1 MDDPKNNNIKLRLK
15 FEKQIKIDN
24 LILLSDG
31 RLCSTE
37 KSSITLYDK
46 SNYQIQS
53 KIKLKSLIEDIVELS
68 SDLIVKQK
76 NFYELY
82 IFRKKDFKIIQ
93 LTNHRFVVETIFE
106 VNKKLIICTKY
117 DKDLGIEIW
126 EKDKNNL
133 YILTGFL
140 INNLISSYCFIHEEN
155 IKSNVFFCENPLSKG
170 LKDSQRVMQE
180 KNRMD
185 QEYSKLRDQ
194 RQKLI
199 QEREELKRKIQ
210 LINDQLYQ
218 LAGGHE
224 EKTYRSHCQFNPMI
238 PHSIQP
244 IQPMQPTIVKGQ
256 RLQYYYDRFGQPISY
271 LPPNPAQQMMGM
283 QGNFQINPMYP
294 PGQLI
299 PMMPQGVN
307 PHIYQGMEHPF
318 YHSQINPMMSK
329 AQRNITQFYIN
340 EDFLWKESTKFS
352 TNILINY
359 SKNKISSIDLGK
371 NYLNIKI
378 FTIKVNENK
387 LVSAFIYK
395 YTSPTIISIKICDLK
410 THIGSIMVME
420 SRIDLNFID
429 SIIDIDG
436 NYILFGIW
444 LIDINSCQI
453 VFKFNIFERKYKKYF
468 KLLNGNILI
477 YSIDNNFSGEY
488 KIERNQLVKIKE
500 NFIEESDIIIEN
512 KDKEIITFSNN
523 KLKIWEKSN

>member
-37 KSSITLYDK
+37 VSSINIYDK
-46 SNYQIQS
+46 YSYQIQS

-76 NFYELY
+76 NFYELF

-93 LTNHRFVVETIFE
+93 LINHRFVVETIFE

-140 INNLISSYCFIHEEN
+140 INNLISSYCFIYEEK

-170 LKDSQRVMQE
+170 LKDSQLVMQE

-210 LINDQLYQ
+210 LLNDQLYQ

-224 EKTYRSHCQFNPMI
+224 EKSYKSQYQFNPMI
-238 PHSIQP
+238 PHSM
-244 IQPMQPTIVKGQ
+244 QPM
-256 RLQYYYDRFGQPISY
+256 
-271 LPPNPAQQMMGM
+271 
-283 QGNFQINPMYP
+283 
-294 PGQLI
+294 
-299 PMMPQGVN
+299 
-307 PHIYQGMEHPF
+307 
-318 YHSQINPMMSK
+318 
-329 AQRNITQFYIN
+329 
-340 EDFLWKESTKFS
+340 
-352 TNILINY
+352 
-359 SKNKISSIDLGK
+359 
-371 NYLNIKI
+371 
-378 FTIKVNENK
+378 
-387 LVSAFIYK
+387 
-395 YTSPTIISIKICDLK
+395 
-410 THIGSIMVME
+410 
-420 SRIDLNFID
+420 
-429 SIIDIDG
+429 
-436 NYILFGIW
+436 
-444 LIDINSCQI
+444 
-453 VFKFNIFERKYKKYF
+453 
-468 KLLNGNILI
+468 
-477 YSIDNNFSGEY
+477 
-488 KIERNQLVKIKE
+488 
-500 NFIEESDIIIEN
+500 
-512 KDKEIITFSNN
+512 
-523 KLKIWEKSN
+523 